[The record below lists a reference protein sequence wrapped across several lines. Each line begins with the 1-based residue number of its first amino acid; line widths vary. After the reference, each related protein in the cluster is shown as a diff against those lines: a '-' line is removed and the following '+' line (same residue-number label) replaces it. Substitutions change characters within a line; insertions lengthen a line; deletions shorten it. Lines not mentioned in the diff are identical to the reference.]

1 MSLAIFKGKN
11 VYLIASFLVSLV
23 AILHLGFLIM
33 EMFLWKKPIGL
44 KIFRIDAQFA
54 EKSAALAANQGLYN
68 GFLSAGLFWSLC
80 ANPEMAIQLKFFFLG
95 CVVIAGIYGAVTVGK
110 NILFIQALPAALAL
124 VAVWWS

>member
-1 MSLAIFKGKN
+1 M
-11 VYLIASFLVSLV
+11 YLIASFLVSLV